1 MSPVKGTI
9 LTVDDNRDILDVLRL
24 TLESAGYEVKDAI
37 DGKEAITQVKQSPPD
52 LIVLDYMMPEMN
64 GHEVARILKRDI
76 LYRHIPIIMLTA
88 KGDVQDK
95 VKGIDAGVDD
105 YVVKPFEP
113 IELLA
118 RVKMI
123 LRRTSSSLDAN
134 PLTKL
139 PGNVSIKQE
148 IQRRLDNHEMM
159 AVCHIDLRQFKA
171 FNDKYGFEHGDK
183 VIKFTGEL
191 IIAVIKDLAKETDF
205 VGHIGG
211 DDFIIICGLDI
222 VDNVCQEVINRF
234 DLGILK
240 FYSEEDRDRS
250 FIISHDRKG
259 NINKFPIMT
268 VYIAVVTNER
278 IDLECPEEIS
288 EIGAELGA
296 YAKTFSKSIY
306 IKDRRADP
314 R

>member
-1 MSPVKGTI
+1 
-9 LTVDDNRDILDVLRL
+9 
-24 TLESAGYEVKDAI
+24 
-37 DGKEAITQVKQSPPD
+37 D

-76 LYRHIPIIMLTA
+76 LYRNIPIILLTA
-88 KGDVQDK
+88 KSDVQDK
-95 VKGIDAGVDD
+95 VIGIDAGADD

-113 IELLA
+113 LELLV
-118 RVKMI
+118 RIKMI
-123 LRRTSSSLDAN
+123 LRRTSASLDAN

-148 IQRRLDNHEMM
+148 IQKRLDNHERM

-191 IIAVIKDLAKETDF
+191 VTMTVKELAKETDF

-211 DDFIIICGLDI
+211 DDFIIICGPDI
-222 VDNVCQEVINRF
+222 VDNVCQEVIKRF
-234 DLGILK
+234 DLGIPK
-240 FYSEEDRDRS
+240 FYSAEDRARS
-250 FIISHDRKG
+250 YIISHDRQG
-259 NINKFPIMT
+259 NVNKFPIMT
-268 VYIAVVTNER
+268 VYIAVMTNER
-278 IDLECPEEIS
+278 INLECPEEIS
-288 EIGAELGA
+288 EIGADLGA

-314 R
+314 DK